1 MRPVLV
7 YHYWYFGT
15 AVRFLQDVDVGT
27 PIHPVGMVLDCMN
40 TVFDRLGSLKL
51 SVSYE
56 TLAAERL
63 SKLHKELKDSDPKAV
78 LSPNQTRILRREVDN
93 LRLTLEAELR
103 CIEAYVLSG
112 KRLDVKRML
121 SDVPSLFAPSVFTTI
136 SPLAQGDLTE
146 AARCIAFECPTAG
159 AFHLMRATED
169 VLRDFYRFYVKRDR
183 CDPLLWFPIV
193 QALKQHR
200 KVKAHDA
207 LLRNLDNIRVS
218 FRNPTQHPDKVYD
231 IHEVQ
236 DLWGVCA
243 DVINRMG
250 KVLATK
256 A

>member
-15 AVRFLQDVDVGT
+15 AVRFLQDASVGT
-27 PIHPVGMVLDCMN
+27 PIHPDGMILDCLK
-40 TVFDRLGSLKL
+40 TVFGRLDSLKL
-51 SVSYE
+51 SVSNE

-63 SKLHKELKDSDPKAV
+63 SKLHNELKETDPKAT
-78 LSPNQTRILRREVDN
+78 LSPSQARTLCKEIDN

-103 CIEAYVLSG
+103 TIEAYVLSG

-121 SDVPSLFAPSVFTTI
+121 NDVQSLLAPNVF
-136 SPLAQGDLTE
+136 SGLSLLAQSDLTE

-169 VLRDFYRFYVKRDR
+169 VLRCFYRFHIKRDR
-183 CDPLLWFPIV
+183 CDPLLWFPMV
-193 QALKQHR
+193 QGLQRHR
-200 KVKAHDA
+200 KAKEHAV
-207 LLRNLDNIRVS
+207 LLRNLDNIRLS

-236 DLWGVCA
+236 DLWGLCV

-250 KVLATK
+250 KVLNAK

>member
-15 AVRFLQDVDVGT
+15 AVRFLQDIEVGVS
-27 PIHPVGMVLDCMN
+27 IHHEGMVLDCLK
-40 TVFDRLGSLKL
+40 TVFDRLEKLKL
-51 SVSYE
+51 SVSNE

-63 SKLHKELKDSDPKAV
+63 SKLFNELKETESKAV
-78 LSPNQTRILRREVDN
+78 LSAPQARTLKREIDN

-121 SDVPSLFAPSVFTTI
+121 NDVPSLFAPKIFETI
-136 SPLAQGDLTE
+136 SPIAKSDLVE

-169 VLRDFYRFYVKRDR
+169 VLRDFYKFHVKRDR
-183 CDPLLWFPIV
+183 CDPLLWFPMV
-193 QALKQHR
+193 QGLQRHR
-200 KVKAHDA
+200 KAKEHST
-207 LLRNLDNIRVS
+207 LLHNLDNIRVS
-218 FRNPTQHPDKVYD
+218 FRNPTQHPEKVYD

-236 DLWGVCA
+236 DLWGLCA

-250 KVLATK
+250 KILNEK
-256 A
+256 I

>member
-15 AVRFLQDVDVGT
+15 AVRFLQDLDVGT
-27 PIHPVGMVLDCMN
+27 TIHSEGMVLDCLN
-40 TVFDRLGSLKL
+40 TVFGRLDSLKL
-51 SVSYE
+51 SVTSE
-56 TLAAERL
+56 TLAVERL
-63 SKLHKELKDSDPKAV
+63 SKLHKELKESDSKAT
-78 LSPNQTRILRREVDN
+78 LSSDQTRTLRREIDN

-103 CIEAYVLSG
+103 CIDAYVLSG

-121 SDVPSLFAPSVFTTI
+121 NDVPSLFAPNVFTAV
-136 SPLAQGDLTE
+136 SSLAKSDLTE

-169 VLRDFYRFYVKRDR
+169 VLRDFYRFYIKRDR
-183 CDPLLWFPIV
+183 CNPLLWFPMV
-193 QALKQHR
+193 QGLQRHR
-200 KVKAHDA
+200 KAKEYDA

-218 FRNPTQHPDKVYD
+218 FRNPTQHPEKVYD

-236 DLWGVCA
+236 DLWGLCA

-250 KVLATK
+250 KILNAK